1 MDNYPVLFHVAEV
14 IDSKSNTYKYIGDG
28 PDKTS
33 DKLFTITVQIVNRV
47 TKEYESYACKPFNMN
62 IKQIPLVGEHV
73 LIFKAYNQETTLT
86 KTGIEWYYFSPYSIQ
101 SSINSNLLP
110 GISYNTISEADA
122 QKIKPGVNFEAK
134 SISPLQPYEG
144 DLMIEG
150 RWGNTLRFGSTT
162 KNESGLINASWRGAA
177 STVGDPI
184 IILSNGQI
192 NKPNKQFVVENIQT
206 DNASIYLTSTQKI
219 PILLGD
225 KNNKNPL
232 KYFLP
237 SETQFKKSQFIG
249 VADRIILKAKTDAV
263 IIDSPVGIVLNTTGV
278 VKVGNDSANVGMV
291 HSDVLKDILTK
302 LIDQILTG
310 VQVGDGY
317 APLGGFTDGGK
328 KAQQARALLS
338 KLDSSK
344 YFITKE
350 TKWENNI

>member
-14 IDSKSNTYKYIGDG
+14 IESKSNTYKYIGDG

-33 DKLFTITVQIVNRV
+33 DKLFTITVQIVNRA

-62 IKQIPLVGEHV
+62 IKQIPLIGEHV

-110 GISYNTISEADA
+110 GISYNTISEAEA

-162 KNESGLINASWRGAA
+162 KNESGLINSSWHGAA

-219 PILLGD
+219 
-225 KNNKNPL
+225 K
-232 KYFLP
+232 
-237 SETQFKKSQFIG
+237 QFKLQNKLKIGSSESAFSKSQLIG
-249 VADRIILKAKTDAV
+249 TADRIILTAKTDIVA
-263 IIDSPVGIVLNTTGV
+263 IDSQTGIELHAPKINIGISDE
-278 VKVGNDSANVGMV
+278 KEPLL
-291 HSDVLKDILTK
+291 HSTATIELLKK
-302 LIDQILTG
+302 LIQIC
-310 VQVGDGY
+310 QI
-317 APLGGFTDGGK
+317 GFVDSNGSVSTPIYNALSDSG
-328 KAQQARALLS
+328 RLLS
-338 KLDSSK
+338 EIANYNIMIDK
-344 YFITKE
+344 YK
-350 TKWENNI
+350 K

>member
-62 IKQIPLVGEHV
+62 IKQIPLIGEHV

-110 GISYNTISEADA
+110 GISYNTISEAEA
-122 QKIKPGVNFEAK
+122 QKIKPGVNFETK

-162 KNESGLINASWRGAA
+162 KNEPGLINSSWHGAA

-206 DNASIYLTSTQKI
+206 DNSSIYLTSTQKI
-219 PILLGD
+219 
-225 KNNKNPL
+225 K
-232 KYFLP
+232 
-237 SETQFKKSQFIG
+237 QFKLQNKLKIG
-249 VADRIILKAKTDAV
+249 SSESAFSKPQLIGTADRIILTAKTDIVA
-263 IIDSPVGIVLNTTGV
+263 IDSQKGIELHAPKINIGISDE
-278 VKVGNDSANVGMV
+278 KEPLL
-291 HSDVLKDILTK
+291 HSTATIELLKK
-302 LIDQILTG
+302 LIQIC
-310 VQVGDGY
+310 QI
-317 APLGGFTDGGK
+317 GFVDSNGSVSTPIYNALSDSG
-328 KAQQARALLS
+328 RLLS
-338 KLDSSK
+338 EIANYNIMIDK
-344 YFITKE
+344 YK
-350 TKWENNI
+350 K

>member
-14 IDSKSNTYKYIGDG
+14 IESNSNTYKYIGSG
-28 PDKTS
+28 ADKTS

-62 IKQIPLVGEHV
+62 IKQIPLIGEHV

-110 GISYNTISEADA
+110 GISYNTISEAEA

-162 KNESGLINASWRGAA
+162 KNETGLINSSWHGAA
-177 STVGDPI
+177 STIGDPI

-219 PILLGD
+219 KQFKL
-225 KNNKNPL
+225 NNKL
-232 KYFLP
+232 KIGS
-237 SETQFKKSQFIG
+237 SESAFSKPQLIG
-249 VADRIILKAKTDAV
+249 AADRIILTAKTDIVA
-263 IIDSPVGIVLNTTGV
+263 IDSQKGIELHAPKINIGISDE
-278 VKVGNDSANVGMV
+278 KEPLL
-291 HSDVLKDILTK
+291 HSTATIELLKK
-302 LIDQILTG
+302 LIQIC
-310 VQVGDGY
+310 QI
-317 APLGGFTDGGK
+317 GFVDSNGSVSTPIYNALSDSG
-328 KAQQARALLS
+328 RLLS
-338 KLDSSK
+338 EIANYNIMIDK
-344 YFITKE
+344 YK
-350 TKWENNI
+350 K

>member
-62 IKQIPLVGEHV
+62 IKQIPLIGEHV

-110 GISYNTISEADA
+110 GISYNTISEAEA
-122 QKIKPGVNFEAK
+122 QKIKPGVNFESK

-162 KNESGLINASWRGAA
+162 KNEPGLINSSWHGAA

-219 PILLGD
+219 
-225 KNNKNPL
+225 K
-232 KYFLP
+232 
-237 SETQFKKSQFIG
+237 QFKLQNKLKIG
-249 VADRIILKAKTDAV
+249 SSESAFSKPQLIGTADRIILTAKTDIVA
-263 IIDSPVGIVLNTTGV
+263 IDSQKGIELHAPKINIGISDE
-278 VKVGNDSANVGMV
+278 KEPLL
-291 HSDVLKDILTK
+291 HSTATIELLKK
-302 LIDQILTG
+302 LIQIC
-310 VQVGDGY
+310 QI
-317 APLGGFTDGGK
+317 GFVDSNGSVSTPIYNALSDSG
-328 KAQQARALLS
+328 RLLS
-338 KLDSSK
+338 EIANYNIMIDK
-344 YFITKE
+344 YK
-350 TKWENNI
+350 K

>member
-1 MDNYPVLFHVAEV
+1 MDKYPVLFHVAEV
-14 IDSKSNTYKYIGDG
+14 IESKSNTYKYIGDG

-62 IKQIPLVGEHV
+62 IKQIPLIGEHV
-73 LIFKAYNQETTLT
+73 LVFKAYNQETTLT

-110 GISYNTISEADA
+110 GISYNNISEADA

-162 KNESGLINASWRGAA
+162 KNETGLINSSWHGAA
-177 STVGDPI
+177 STIGDPI

-219 PILLGD
+219 KQFKL
-225 KNNKNPL
+225 NNKL
-232 KYFLP
+232 KIGS
-237 SETQFKKSQFIG
+237 SESAFSKPQLIG
-249 VADRIILKAKTDAV
+249 AADRIILTAKTDIVA
-263 IIDSPVGIVLNTTGV
+263 IDSQKGIELHAPKINIGISDE
-278 VKVGNDSANVGMV
+278 KEPLL
-291 HSDVLKDILTK
+291 HSTATIELLKK
-302 LIDQILTG
+302 LIQIC
-310 VQVGDGY
+310 QI
-317 APLGGFTDGGK
+317 GFVDSNGSVSTPIYNALSDSG
-328 KAQQARALLS
+328 RLLS
-338 KLDSSK
+338 EIANYNIMIDK
-344 YFITKE
+344 YK
-350 TKWENNI
+350 K

>member
-14 IDSKSNTYKYIGDG
+14 IESKSNTYKYIGDG

-62 IKQIPLVGEHV
+62 IKQIPLIGEHV

-110 GISYNTISEADA
+110 GISYNTISEAEA

-162 KNESGLINASWRGAA
+162 KNETGLINSSWHGAA
-177 STVGDPI
+177 STIGDPI

-219 PILLGD
+219 KQFKL
-225 KNNKNPL
+225 NNKL
-232 KYFLP
+232 KIGS
-237 SETQFKKSQFIG
+237 SESAFSKPQLIG
-249 VADRIILKAKTDAV
+249 AADRIILTAKTDIVA
-263 IIDSPVGIVLNTTGV
+263 IDSQKGIELHAPKINIGISDE
-278 VKVGNDSANVGMV
+278 KEPLL
-291 HSDVLKDILTK
+291 HSTATIELLKK
-302 LIDQILTG
+302 LIQIC
-310 VQVGDGY
+310 QI
-317 APLGGFTDGGK
+317 GFVDSNGSVSTPIYNALSDSG
-328 KAQQARALLS
+328 RLLS
-338 KLDSSK
+338 EIANYNIMIDK
-344 YFITKE
+344 YK
-350 TKWENNI
+350 K

>member
-14 IDSKSNTYKYIGDG
+14 IESKSNTYKYIGDG

-33 DKLFTITVQIVNRV
+33 DKLFTITVQIVNRA

-62 IKQIPLVGEHV
+62 IKQIPLIGEHV

-110 GISYNTISEADA
+110 GISYNTISEAEA

-162 KNESGLINASWRGAA
+162 KNETGLINSSWHGAA
-177 STVGDPI
+177 STIGDPI

-219 PILLGD
+219 KQFKL
-225 KNNKNPL
+225 NNKL
-232 KYFLP
+232 KIGS
-237 SETQFKKSQFIG
+237 SESAFNKPQLIG
-249 VADRIILKAKTDAV
+249 AADRIILTAKTDIVA
-263 IIDSPVGIVLNTTGV
+263 IDSQKGIELHAPKINIGISDE
-278 VKVGNDSANVGMV
+278 KEPLL
-291 HSDVLKDILTK
+291 HSTATIELLKK
-302 LIDQILTG
+302 LIQIC
-310 VQVGDGY
+310 QI
-317 APLGGFTDGGK
+317 GFVDSNGSVSTPIYHALSDSG
-328 KAQQARALLS
+328 RLLS
-338 KLDSSK
+338 EIANYNIMIDK
-344 YFITKE
+344 YK
-350 TKWENNI
+350 K

>member
-62 IKQIPLVGEHV
+62 IKQIPLIGEHV

-122 QKIKPGVNFEAK
+122 QKIKPGVNFETK

-162 KNESGLINASWRGAA
+162 KNEPGLINSSWHGAA

-219 PILLGD
+219 
-225 KNNKNPL
+225 K
-232 KYFLP
+232 
-237 SETQFKKSQFIG
+237 QFKLQNKLKIG
-249 VADRIILKAKTDAV
+249 SSESAFSKPQLIGTADRIILTAKTDIVA
-263 IIDSPVGIVLNTTGV
+263 IDSQKGIELHAPKINIGISDE
-278 VKVGNDSANVGMV
+278 KEPLL
-291 HSDVLKDILTK
+291 HSTATIELLKK
-302 LIDQILTG
+302 LIQIC
-310 VQVGDGY
+310 QI
-317 APLGGFTDGGK
+317 GFVDSNGSVSTPIYNALSDSG
-328 KAQQARALLS
+328 RLLS
-338 KLDSSK
+338 EIANYNIMIDK
-344 YFITKE
+344 YK
-350 TKWENNI
+350 K

>member
-14 IDSKSNTYKYIGDG
+14 IESKSNTYKYIGDG

-62 IKQIPLVGEHV
+62 IKQIPLIGEHV

-110 GISYNTISEADA
+110 GISYNTISEAEA

-150 RWGNTLRFGSTT
+150 RWGNSLRFGSTT
-162 KNESGLINASWRGAA
+162 KNETGLINASWHGAA
-177 STVGDPI
+177 STIGDPI

-219 PILLGD
+219 KQFKL
-225 KNNKNPL
+225 NNKL
-232 KYFLP
+232 KIGS
-237 SETQFKKSQFIG
+237 SESAFNKPQLIG
-249 VADRIILKAKTDAV
+249 AADRIILTAKTDIVA
-263 IIDSPVGIVLNTTGV
+263 IDSQKGIELHAPKINIGISDE
-278 VKVGNDSANVGMV
+278 KEPML
-291 HSDVLKDILTK
+291 HSTATIELLKK
-302 LIDQILTG
+302 LIQIC
-310 VQVGDGY
+310 QI
-317 APLGGFTDGGK
+317 GFVDSNGSVSTPIYNALSDSG
-328 KAQQARALLS
+328 RLLS
-338 KLDSSK
+338 EIANYNIMIDK
-344 YFITKE
+344 YK
-350 TKWENNI
+350 K

>member
-14 IDSKSNTYKYIGDG
+14 IESKSNTYKYIGDG

-62 IKQIPLVGEHV
+62 IKQIPLIGEHV
-73 LIFKAYNQETTLT
+73 LVFKAYNQETTLT

-101 SSINSNLLP
+101 SSINSNVLP

-162 KNESGLINASWRGAA
+162 KKQTGLINASWHGAA
-177 STVGDPI
+177 STIGDPI

-219 PILLGD
+219 KQFKL
-225 KNNKNPL
+225 NNKL
-232 KYFLP
+232 KIGS
-237 SETQFKKSQFIG
+237 SESAFSKPQLIG
-249 VADRIILKAKTDAV
+249 AADRIILTAKTDIVA
-263 IIDSPVGIVLNTTGV
+263 IDSQKGIELHAPKINIGISDE
-278 VKVGNDSANVGMV
+278 KEPLL
-291 HSDVLKDILTK
+291 HSTATIELLKK
-302 LIDQILTG
+302 LIQIC
-310 VQVGDGY
+310 QI
-317 APLGGFTDGGK
+317 GFVDSNGSVSTPIYNALSDSG
-328 KAQQARALLS
+328 RLLS
-338 KLDSSK
+338 EIANYNIMIDK
-344 YFITKE
+344 YK
-350 TKWENNI
+350 K

>member
-1 MDNYPVLFHVAEV
+1 MDKYPVLFHVAEV
-14 IDSKSNTYKYIGDG
+14 IESNSNTYKYIGDG

-62 IKQIPLVGEHV
+62 IKQIPLIGEHV

-162 KNESGLINASWRGAA
+162 KNETGLINSSWHGAA
-177 STVGDPI
+177 STIGDPI

-219 PILLGD
+219 KQFKL
-225 KNNKNPL
+225 NNKL
-232 KYFLP
+232 KIGS
-237 SETQFKKSQFIG
+237 SESAFSKPQLIG
-249 VADRIILKAKTDAV
+249 AADRIILTAKTDIVA
-263 IIDSPVGIVLNTTGV
+263 IDSQKGIELHAPKINIGISDE
-278 VKVGNDSANVGMV
+278 KEPLL
-291 HSDVLKDILTK
+291 HSTATIELLKK
-302 LIDQILTG
+302 LIQIC
-310 VQVGDGY
+310 QI
-317 APLGGFTDGGK
+317 GFVDSNGSVSTPIYNALSDSG
-328 KAQQARALLS
+328 RLLS
-338 KLDSSK
+338 EIANYNIMIDK
-344 YFITKE
+344 YK
-350 TKWENNI
+350 K

>member
-14 IDSKSNTYKYIGDG
+14 IESKSNTYKYIGDG

-62 IKQIPLVGEHV
+62 IKQIPLIGEHV
-73 LIFKAYNQETTLT
+73 LVFKAYNQETTLT

-110 GISYNTISEADA
+110 GISYNTISEAEA

-162 KNESGLINASWRGAA
+162 KNETGLINSSWHGAA
-177 STVGDPI
+177 STIGDPI

-219 PILLGD
+219 KQFKL
-225 KNNKNPL
+225 NNKL
-232 KYFLP
+232 KIGS
-237 SETQFKKSQFIG
+237 SESAFNKPQLIG
-249 VADRIILKAKTDAV
+249 AADRIILTAKTDIVA
-263 IIDSPVGIVLNTTGV
+263 IDSQKGIELHAPKINIGISDE
-278 VKVGNDSANVGMV
+278 KEPLL
-291 HSDVLKDILTK
+291 HSTATIELLKK
-302 LIDQILTG
+302 LIQIC
-310 VQVGDGY
+310 QI
-317 APLGGFTDGGK
+317 GFVDSNGSVSTPIYNALSDSG
-328 KAQQARALLS
+328 RLLS
-338 KLDSSK
+338 EIANYNIMIDK
-344 YFITKE
+344 YK
-350 TKWENNI
+350 K

>member
-14 IDSKSNTYKYIGDG
+14 IESNSNTYKYIGDG

-33 DKLFTITVQIVNRV
+33 DKLFTITVQIVNRA

-62 IKQIPLVGEHV
+62 IKQIPLIGEHV

-110 GISYNTISEADA
+110 GISYNTISEAEA

-162 KNESGLINASWRGAA
+162 KNETGLINSSWHGAA
-177 STVGDPI
+177 STIGDPI

-219 PILLGD
+219 KQFKL
-225 KNNKNPL
+225 NNKL
-232 KYFLP
+232 KIGS
-237 SETQFKKSQFIG
+237 SESAFNKPQLIG
-249 VADRIILKAKTDAV
+249 AADRIILTAKTDIVA
-263 IIDSPVGIVLNTTGV
+263 IDSQKGIELHAPKINIGISDE
-278 VKVGNDSANVGMV
+278 KEPLL
-291 HSDVLKDILTK
+291 HSTATIELLKK
-302 LIDQILTG
+302 LIQIC
-310 VQVGDGY
+310 QI
-317 APLGGFTDGGK
+317 GFVDSNGSVSTPIYNALSDSV
-328 KAQQARALLS
+328 RLLS
-338 KLDSSK
+338 EIANYNIMIDK
-344 YFITKE
+344 YK
-350 TKWENNI
+350 K

>member
-47 TKEYESYACKPFNMN
+47 TKEYESYAGKPFNMN
-62 IKQIPLVGEHV
+62 IKQIPLIGEHV

-110 GISYNTISEADA
+110 GISYNTISEAEA
-122 QKIKPGVNFEAK
+122 QKIKPGVNFETK

-162 KNESGLINASWRGAA
+162 KNEPGLINSSWHGAA

-206 DNASIYLTSTQKI
+206 DNSSIYLTSTQKI
-219 PILLGD
+219 
-225 KNNKNPL
+225 K
-232 KYFLP
+232 
-237 SETQFKKSQFIG
+237 QFKLQNKLKIG
-249 VADRIILKAKTDAV
+249 SSESAFSKPQLIGTADRIILTAKTDIVA
-263 IIDSPVGIVLNTTGV
+263 IDSQKGIELHAPKINIGISDE
-278 VKVGNDSANVGMV
+278 KEPLL
-291 HSDVLKDILTK
+291 HSTATIELLKK
-302 LIDQILTG
+302 LIQIC
-310 VQVGDGY
+310 QI
-317 APLGGFTDGGK
+317 GFVDSNGSVSTPIYNALSDSG
-328 KAQQARALLS
+328 RLLS
-338 KLDSSK
+338 EIANYNIMIDK
-344 YFITKE
+344 YK
-350 TKWENNI
+350 K

>member
-14 IDSKSNTYKYIGDG
+14 IESNSNTYKYIGDG

-33 DKLFTITVQIVNRV
+33 DKLFTITVQIVNRA

-62 IKQIPLVGEHV
+62 IKQIPLIGEHV
-73 LIFKAYNQETTLT
+73 LVFKAYNQETTLT

-110 GISYNTISEADA
+110 GISYNTISEAAA

-162 KNESGLINASWRGAA
+162 KNETGLINSSWHGAA
-177 STVGDPI
+177 STIGDPI

-219 PILLGD
+219 KQFKL
-225 KNNKNPL
+225 NNKL
-232 KYFLP
+232 KIGS
-237 SETQFKKSQFIG
+237 SESAFNKPQLIG
-249 VADRIILKAKTDAV
+249 AADRIILTAKTDIVA
-263 IIDSPVGIVLNTTGV
+263 IDSQKGIELHAPKINIGISDE
-278 VKVGNDSANVGMV
+278 KEPLL
-291 HSDVLKDILTK
+291 HSTATIELLKK
-302 LIDQILTG
+302 LIQIC
-310 VQVGDGY
+310 QI
-317 APLGGFTDGGK
+317 GFVDSNGSVSTPIYNALSDSG
-328 KAQQARALLS
+328 RLLS
-338 KLDSSK
+338 EIANYNIMIDK
-344 YFITKE
+344 YK
-350 TKWENNI
+350 K

>member
-14 IDSKSNTYKYIGDG
+14 IESKSNTYKYIGDG

-62 IKQIPLVGEHV
+62 IKQIPLIGEHV
-73 LIFKAYNQETTLT
+73 LVFKAYNQETTLT

-110 GISYNTISEADA
+110 GISYNTISEAEA

-162 KNESGLINASWRGAA
+162 KNETGLINSSWHGAA
-177 STVGDPI
+177 STIGDPI

-219 PILLGD
+219 KQFKL
-225 KNNKNPL
+225 NNKL
-232 KYFLP
+232 KIGS
-237 SETQFKKSQFIG
+237 SESAFSKPQLIG
-249 VADRIILKAKTDAV
+249 AADRIILTAKTDIVA
-263 IIDSPVGIVLNTTGV
+263 IDSQKGIELHAPKINIGISDE
-278 VKVGNDSANVGMV
+278 KEPLL
-291 HSDVLKDILTK
+291 HSTATIELLKK
-302 LIDQILTG
+302 LIQIC
-310 VQVGDGY
+310 QI
-317 APLGGFTDGGK
+317 GFVDSNGSVSTPIYNALSDSG
-328 KAQQARALLS
+328 RLLS
-338 KLDSSK
+338 EIANYNIMIDK
-344 YFITKE
+344 YK
-350 TKWENNI
+350 K

>member
-14 IDSKSNTYKYIGDG
+14 IESKSNTYKYIGDG

-62 IKQIPLVGEHV
+62 IKQIPLIGEHV

-162 KNESGLINASWRGAA
+162 KNETGLINSSWHGAA
-177 STVGDPI
+177 STIGDPI

-219 PILLGD
+219 KQFKL
-225 KNNKNPL
+225 NNKL
-232 KYFLP
+232 KIGS
-237 SETQFKKSQFIG
+237 SESAFSKPQLIG
-249 VADRIILKAKTDAV
+249 AADRIILTAKTDIVA
-263 IIDSPVGIVLNTTGV
+263 IDSQKGIELHAPKINIGISDE
-278 VKVGNDSANVGMV
+278 KEPLL
-291 HSDVLKDILTK
+291 HSTATIELLKK
-302 LIDQILTG
+302 LIQIC
-310 VQVGDGY
+310 QI
-317 APLGGFTDGGK
+317 GFVDSNGSVSTPIYNALSDSG
-328 KAQQARALLS
+328 RLLS
-338 KLDSSK
+338 EIANYNIMIDK
-344 YFITKE
+344 YK
-350 TKWENNI
+350 K

>member
-62 IKQIPLVGEHV
+62 IKQIPLIGEHV

-162 KNESGLINASWRGAA
+162 KNEPGLINSSWHGAA

-219 PILLGD
+219 
-225 KNNKNPL
+225 K
-232 KYFLP
+232 
-237 SETQFKKSQFIG
+237 QFKLQNKLKIG
-249 VADRIILKAKTDAV
+249 SSESAFSKPQLIGTADRIILTAKTDIVA
-263 IIDSPVGIVLNTTGV
+263 IDSQKGIELDAPKINIGISDE
-278 VKVGNDSANVGMV
+278 KEPLL
-291 HSDVLKDILTK
+291 HSTATIELLKK
-302 LIDQILTG
+302 LIQIC
-310 VQVGDGY
+310 QI
-317 APLGGFTDGGK
+317 GFVDSNGSVSTPIYNALSDSG
-328 KAQQARALLS
+328 RLLS
-338 KLDSSK
+338 EIANYNIMIDK
-344 YFITKE
+344 YK
-350 TKWENNI
+350 K

>member
-14 IDSKSNTYKYIGDG
+14 IESKSNTYKYIGDG

-62 IKQIPLVGEHV
+62 IKQIPLIGEHV

-101 SSINSNLLP
+101 SSINSNLIP
-110 GISYNTISEADA
+110 GISYNTISEAEA

-162 KNESGLINASWRGAA
+162 KNETGLINSSWHGAA
-177 STVGDPI
+177 STIGDPI

-219 PILLGD
+219 KQFKL
-225 KNNKNPL
+225 NNKL
-232 KYFLP
+232 KIGS
-237 SETQFKKSQFIG
+237 SESAFNKPQLIG
-249 VADRIILKAKTDAV
+249 AADRIILTAKTDIVA
-263 IIDSPVGIVLNTTGV
+263 IDSQKGIELHAPKINIGISDE
-278 VKVGNDSANVGMV
+278 KEPLL
-291 HSDVLKDILTK
+291 HSTATIELLKK
-302 LIDQILTG
+302 LIQIC
-310 VQVGDGY
+310 QI
-317 APLGGFTDGGK
+317 GFVDSNGSVSTPIYNALSDSG
-328 KAQQARALLS
+328 RLLS
-338 KLDSSK
+338 EIANYNIMIDK
-344 YFITKE
+344 YK
-350 TKWENNI
+350 K

>member
-1 MDNYPVLFHVAEV
+1 MDKYPALFHVAEV
-14 IDSKSNTYKYIGDG
+14 IESNSNTYKYIGDG

-62 IKQIPLVGEHV
+62 IKQIPLIGEHV

-110 GISYNTISEADA
+110 GISYNAISEADA

-162 KNESGLINASWRGAA
+162 KNETGLINSSWHGAA
-177 STVGDPI
+177 STIGDPI

-219 PILLGD
+219 KQFKL
-225 KNNKNPL
+225 NNKL
-232 KYFLP
+232 KIGS
-237 SETQFKKSQFIG
+237 SESAFNKPQLIG
-249 VADRIILKAKTDAV
+249 AADRIILTAKTDIVA
-263 IIDSPVGIVLNTTGV
+263 IDSQKGIELHAPKINIGISDE
-278 VKVGNDSANVGMV
+278 KEPLL
-291 HSDVLKDILTK
+291 HSTATIELLKK
-302 LIDQILTG
+302 LIQIC
-310 VQVGDGY
+310 QI
-317 APLGGFTDGGK
+317 GFVDSNGSVSTPIYNALSDSG
-328 KAQQARALLS
+328 RLLS
-338 KLDSSK
+338 EIANYNIMIDK
-344 YFITKE
+344 YK
-350 TKWENNI
+350 K

>member
-1 MDNYPVLFHVAEV
+1 MDKYPVLFHVAEV
-14 IDSKSNTYKYIGDG
+14 IESNSNTYKYIGDG
-28 PDKTS
+28 PNKTS

-62 IKQIPLVGEHV
+62 IKQIPLIGEHV

-110 GISYNTISEADA
+110 GISYNTISEAEA

-162 KNESGLINASWRGAA
+162 KNESGLINASWHGAA

-219 PILLGD
+219 
-225 KNNKNPL
+225 K
-232 KYFLP
+232 
-237 SETQFKKSQFIG
+237 QFKLQNKLKIG
-249 VADRIILKAKTDAV
+249 TSESAFSKPQLIGTADRIILTAKTDIVA
-263 IIDSPVGIVLNTTGV
+263 IDSQKGIELHAPNINIGISDE
-278 VKVGNDSANVGMV
+278 KEPLL
-291 HSDVLKDILTK
+291 HSTATIELLKK
-302 LIDQILTG
+302 LIQIC
-310 VQVGDGY
+310 QI
-317 APLGGFTDGGK
+317 GFVDSNGSVSTPIYNALSDSG
-328 KAQQARALLS
+328 RLLS
-338 KLDSSK
+338 EIANYNIMIDK
-344 YFITKE
+344 YK
-350 TKWENNI
+350 K

>member
-1 MDNYPVLFHVAEV
+1 MDKYPVLFHVAEV
-14 IDSKSNTYKYIGDG
+14 IESKSNTYKYIGDG

-62 IKQIPLVGEHV
+62 IKQIPLIGEHV

-110 GISYNTISEADA
+110 GISYNTISEAEA

-162 KNESGLINASWRGAA
+162 KNESGLINASWDGAA
-177 STVGDPI
+177 STIGDPI

-219 PILLGD
+219 KQVKLQ
-225 KNNKNPL
+225 NKL
-232 KYFLP
+232 KIGT
-237 SETQFKKSQFIG
+237 SETSFNKPQLIG
-249 VADRIILKAKTDAV
+249 TADRIILTAKTDIVA
-263 IIDSPVGIVLNTTGV
+263 IDSQKGIELHAPKINIGISDE
-278 VKVGNDSANVGMV
+278 KEPLL
-291 HSDVLKDILTK
+291 HSTATIELLKK
-302 LIDQILTG
+302 LIQIC
-310 VQVGDGY
+310 QI
-317 APLGGFTDGGK
+317 GFVDSNGSVSTPIYNALSDSG
-328 KAQQARALLS
+328 RLLS
-338 KLDSSK
+338 EIANYNIMIDK
-344 YFITKE
+344 YK
-350 TKWENNI
+350 K

>member
-14 IDSKSNTYKYIGDG
+14 IESKSNTYKYIGDG

-62 IKQIPLVGEHV
+62 IKQIPLIGEHV
-73 LIFKAYNQETTLT
+73 LVFKAYNQETTLT

-110 GISYNTISEADA
+110 GISYNTISEAAA

-162 KNESGLINASWRGAA
+162 KNESGLINASWDGAA
-177 STVGDPI
+177 STIGDPI

-219 PILLGD
+219 KQFKL
-225 KNNKNPL
+225 NNKN
-232 KYFLP
+232 
-237 SETQFKKSQFIG
+237 
-249 VADRIILKAKTDAV
+249 
-263 IIDSPVGIVLNTTGV
+263 
-278 VKVGNDSANVGMV
+278 
-291 HSDVLKDILTK
+291 
-302 LIDQILTG
+302 
-310 VQVGDGY
+310 
-317 APLGGFTDGGK
+317 
-328 KAQQARALLS
+328 LLY
-338 KLDSSK
+338 LC
-344 YFITKE
+344 
-350 TKWENNI
+350 

>member
-14 IDSKSNTYKYIGDG
+14 IESKSNTYKYIGDG

-62 IKQIPLVGEHV
+62 IKQIPLIGEHV

-101 SSINSNLLP
+101 SSINSNLIP
-110 GISYNTISEADA
+110 GISYNTISEAEA

-162 KNESGLINASWRGAA
+162 KNETGLINSSWHGAA
-177 STVGDPI
+177 STIGDPI

-219 PILLGD
+219 KQFKL
-225 KNNKNPL
+225 NNKL
-232 KYFLP
+232 KIGS
-237 SETQFKKSQFIG
+237 SESAFSKPQLIG
-249 VADRIILKAKTDAV
+249 AADRIILTAKTDIVA
-263 IIDSPVGIVLNTTGV
+263 IDSQKGIELHAPKINIGISDE
-278 VKVGNDSANVGMV
+278 KEPLL
-291 HSDVLKDILTK
+291 HSTATIELLKK
-302 LIDQILTG
+302 LIQIC
-310 VQVGDGY
+310 QI
-317 APLGGFTDGGK
+317 GFVDSNGSVSTPIYNALSDSGRLLLEIANYNIMIDKYK
-328 KAQQARALLS
+328 K
-338 KLDSSK
+338 
-344 YFITKE
+344 
-350 TKWENNI
+350 

>member
-14 IDSKSNTYKYIGDG
+14 IESKSNTYKYIGDG

-62 IKQIPLVGEHV
+62 IKQIPLIGEHV

-110 GISYNTISEADA
+110 GISYNTISEAEA

-162 KNESGLINASWRGAA
+162 KNETGLINSSWHGAD
-177 STVGDPI
+177 STIGDPI

-219 PILLGD
+219 KQFKL
-225 KNNKNPL
+225 NNKL
-232 KYFLP
+232 KIGS
-237 SETQFKKSQFIG
+237 SESAFSKPQLIG
-249 VADRIILKAKTDAV
+249 AADRIILTAKTDIVA
-263 IIDSPVGIVLNTTGV
+263 IDSQKGIELHAPKINIGISDE
-278 VKVGNDSANVGMV
+278 KEPLL
-291 HSDVLKDILTK
+291 HSTATIELLKK
-302 LIDQILTG
+302 LIQIC
-310 VQVGDGY
+310 QI
-317 APLGGFTDGGK
+317 GFVDSNGSVSTPIYNALSDSG
-328 KAQQARALLS
+328 RLLS
-338 KLDSSK
+338 EIANYNIMIDK
-344 YFITKE
+344 YK
-350 TKWENNI
+350 K

>member
-1 MDNYPVLFHVAEV
+1 MDKYPVLFHVAEV
-14 IDSKSNTYKYIGDG
+14 IESKSNTYKYIGDG

-62 IKQIPLVGEHV
+62 IKQIPLIGEHV

-110 GISYNTISEADA
+110 GISYNTISEAEA

-162 KNESGLINASWRGAA
+162 KNETGLINSSWHGAA
-177 STVGDPI
+177 STIGDPI

-219 PILLGD
+219 KQFKL
-225 KNNKNPL
+225 NNKL
-232 KYFLP
+232 KIGS
-237 SETQFKKSQFIG
+237 SESAFSKPQLIG
-249 VADRIILKAKTDAV
+249 AADRIILTAKTDIVA
-263 IIDSPVGIVLNTTGV
+263 IDSQKGIELHAPKINIGISDE
-278 VKVGNDSANVGMV
+278 KEPLL
-291 HSDVLKDILTK
+291 HSTATIELLKK
-302 LIDQILTG
+302 LIQIC
-310 VQVGDGY
+310 QI
-317 APLGGFTDGGK
+317 GFVDSNGSVSTPIYNALSDSG
-328 KAQQARALLS
+328 RLLS
-338 KLDSSK
+338 EIANYNIMIDK
-344 YFITKE
+344 YK
-350 TKWENNI
+350 K

>member
-14 IDSKSNTYKYIGDG
+14 IESNSNTYKYIGDG

-33 DKLFTITVQIVNRV
+33 DKLFTITVQIVNRA

-62 IKQIPLVGEHV
+62 IKQIPLIGEHV

-110 GISYNTISEADA
+110 GISYNNISEAAA

-162 KNESGLINASWRGAA
+162 KKQTGLINASWHGAA

-184 IILSNGQI
+184 IILSNGQL

-206 DNASIYLTSTQKI
+206 DNASIYLTSTQEI

-232 KYFLP
+232 KLFFHQLFL
-237 SETQFKKSQFIG
+237 
-249 VADRIILKAKTDAV
+249 RL
-263 IIDSPVGIVLNTTGV
+263 
-278 VKVGNDSANVGMV
+278 
-291 HSDVLKDILTK
+291 
-302 LIDQILTG
+302 
-310 VQVGDGY
+310 
-317 APLGGFTDGGK
+317 
-328 KAQQARALLS
+328 R
-338 KLDSSK
+338 
-344 YFITKE
+344 
-350 TKWENNI
+350 

>member
-14 IDSKSNTYKYIGDG
+14 IESKSNTYKYIGDG

-62 IKQIPLVGEHV
+62 IKQIPLIGEHV

-101 SSINSNLLP
+101 SSINSNLIP
-110 GISYNTISEADA
+110 GISYNTISEAEA

-162 KNESGLINASWRGAA
+162 KNETGLINSSWHGAA
-177 STVGDPI
+177 STIGDPI

-219 PILLGD
+219 KQFKL
-225 KNNKNPL
+225 NNKL
-232 KYFLP
+232 KIGS
-237 SETQFKKSQFIG
+237 SESAFNKPQLIG
-249 VADRIILKAKTDAV
+249 AADRIILTAKTDIVA
-263 IIDSPVGIVLNTTGV
+263 IDSQKGIELHAPKINIGISDE
-278 VKVGNDSANVGMV
+278 KEPLL
-291 HSDVLKDILTK
+291 HSTATIELLKK
-302 LIDQILTG
+302 LIQIC
-310 VQVGDGY
+310 QI
-317 APLGGFTDGGK
+317 GFLDSNGSVSTPIYNALSDSG
-328 KAQQARALLS
+328 RLLS
-338 KLDSSK
+338 EIANYNIMIDK
-344 YFITKE
+344 YK
-350 TKWENNI
+350 K

>member
-14 IDSKSNTYKYIGDG
+14 IESKSNTYKYIGDG

-62 IKQIPLVGEHV
+62 IKQIPLIGEHV

-110 GISYNTISEADA
+110 GISYNTISEAEA

-162 KNESGLINASWRGAA
+162 KNETGLINSSWHGAA
-177 STVGDPI
+177 STIGDPI

-219 PILLGD
+219 KQFKL
-225 KNNKNPL
+225 NNKL
-232 KYFLP
+232 KIGS
-237 SETQFKKSQFIG
+237 SESAFNKPQLIG
-249 VADRIILKAKTDAV
+249 AADRIILTAKTDIVA
-263 IIDSPVGIVLNTTGV
+263 IDSQKGIELHAPKINIGISDE
-278 VKVGNDSANVGMV
+278 KEPLL
-291 HSDVLKDILTK
+291 HSTATIELLKK
-302 LIDQILTG
+302 LIQIC
-310 VQVGDGY
+310 QI
-317 APLGGFTDGGK
+317 GFVDSNGSVSTPIYNALSDSG
-328 KAQQARALLS
+328 RLLS
-338 KLDSSK
+338 EIANYNIMIDK
-344 YFITKE
+344 YK
-350 TKWENNI
+350 K